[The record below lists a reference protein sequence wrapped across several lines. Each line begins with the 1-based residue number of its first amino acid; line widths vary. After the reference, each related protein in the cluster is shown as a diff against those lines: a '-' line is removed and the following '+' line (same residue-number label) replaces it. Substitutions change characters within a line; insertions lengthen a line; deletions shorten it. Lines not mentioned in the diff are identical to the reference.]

1 MTNEEMVSRANGY
14 CKKMEYEKGDT
25 KYNIAWLAY
34 MAGISNIVIELTQ
47 QIKDLKQQVNDLTQ
61 DNMTHEYNQAEAER
75 SGGSGKKG
83 S

>member
-25 KYNIAWLAY
+25 KY
-34 MAGISNIVIELTQ
+34 NIVIELTQ